1 MLIITRRPNPTIREM
16 KIAAHQF
23 CSFHWEAL
31 KEDFDSNKHA
41 YTRTFQLPQRCVEAL
56 YMVTLLERGFGLDE
70 DYKGVT
76 IALEV
81 QVLSM
86 TSYFRYLMCTP

>member
-1 MLIITRRPNPTIREM
+1 M

-23 CSFHWEAL
+23 CSFQWEAL
-31 KEDFDSNKHA
+31 KEEFDSNKHA
-41 YTRTFQLPQRCVEAL
+41 YTRTFQLPQRCVESL

-81 QVLSM
+81 ILSHSFNCSVF
-86 TSYFRYLMCTP
+86 TVHVVGRGHGG